1 MNLPHPTPTRN
12 PRRLATRRSQ
22 QCSRPG
28 WRGRKLALSQHAAN
42 IAAAIRRHRAAG
54 NARWIQ
60 PHEYTPNAKTQ
71 ALVHELL
78 AAEAAPEAVWQ

>member
-1 MNLPHPTPTRN
+1 MPDFAVFLPPLHVGTMQLAPVH
-12 PRRLATRRSQ
+12 RLWRWCGR
-22 QCSRPG
+22 G
-28 WRGRKLALSQHAAN
+28 WL
-42 IAAAIRRHRAAG
+42 RRHRAAG

-78 AAEAAPEAVWQ
+78 AAEAAAWQ

>member
-1 MNLPHPTPTRN
+1 MNLPETSSARN
-12 PRRLATRRSQ
+12 PRRVPSRRSQ
-22 QCSRPG
+22 QCSRRG
-28 WRGRKLALSQHAAN
+28 WQGRRQALAQHAAT

-54 NARWIQ
+54 NTRWIE

-78 AAEAAPEAVWQ
+78 AADAAACQ